1 MIDKS
6 LTHQNWQQPSLEGL
20 RALTVEAMPAVEV
33 LLLDDLAAYIM
44 GAGPLMPPYTIE
56 HGSRVVSALLGAIV
70 NSTAYE
76 PGDAPTVTDEIALA
90 RGSVVQGAQQFAE
103 RGVDGLNQLAGRLIP
118 AAVGEL
124 ELHKGAPEQ
133 QTLSLFYYAMIA
145 VASGPMNLMAPDAA
159 DGVAHVFR
167 AWDAVFGRGFTV
179 PWRHVATDGESR

>member
-70 NSTAYE
+70 NSTVYV
-76 PGDAPTVTDEIALA
+76 PGDAPAVTDEIALA

-124 ELHKGAPEQ
+124 ELHKGSPEQ
-133 QTLSLFYYAMIA
+133 QTLSLFYYALIA

-159 DGVAHVFR
+159 DGVAHAFR
-167 AWDAVFGRGFTV
+167 AWDALFGRGFTV